1 MGYKNIRLFERL
13 KVLYGLI
20 KIRFIS
26 KKNNPIPF
34 LSWLKQNHQSDSS
47 IMKFWDIICKP
58 AFNLKLENFSNHQA
72 HDLFKYMIFE
82 PKKNI
87 SICYSKKPFSDL
99 FMKPFKKFL
108 EDNNSE
114 IIFSEKIQKI
124 INDSQE
130 IKIMSENNLYYAEK
144 VIIATDL
151 ENSLKLV
158 NLSKNKI
165 VIQNSSI
172 INIIFW
178 FDKKIIEDDFIAFSN
193 SELQWIFSENEKKAG
208 KFSQKITISLSDA
221 DHLLEIKNS
230 ELIKNFENMIRKEL
244 SVKHDTKL
252 LRSLI
257 IRSPKATQRTND
269 RKNITNYGKNIFFVG
284 DWLVDDLPNTM
295 ESASLSS
302 KLLVE
307 EKF

>member
-1 MGYKNIRLFERL
+1 
-13 KVLYGLI
+13 
-20 KIRFIS
+20 
-26 KKNNPIPF
+26 
-34 LSWLKQNHQSDSS
+34 
-47 IMKFWDIICKP
+47 
-58 AFNLKLENFSNHQA
+58 
-72 HDLFKYMIFE
+72 
-82 PKKNI
+82 
-87 SICYSKKPFSDL
+87 
-99 FMKPFKKFL
+99 
-108 EDNNSE
+108 
-114 IIFSEKIQKI
+114 
-124 INDSQE
+124 
-130 IKIMSENNLYYAEK
+130 MSENNLYYAEK

-193 SELQWIFSENEKKAG
+193 SELLWIFSENVKKAG

-244 SVKHDTKL
+244 SVKHDTNL

-295 ESASLSS
+295 EGASLSS

-307 EKF
+307 QKF

>member
-1 MGYKNIRLFERL
+1 LGYKNIRLFERL

-252 LRSLI
+252 L
-257 IRSPKATQRTND
+257 K
-269 RKNITNYGKNIFFVG
+269 
-284 DWLVDDLPNTM
+284 
-295 ESASLSS
+295 
-302 KLLVE
+302 
-307 EKF
+307 KFNN

>member
-1 MGYKNIRLFERL
+1 
-13 KVLYGLI
+13 
-20 KIRFIS
+20 
-26 KKNNPIPF
+26 
-34 LSWLKQNHQSDSS
+34 
-47 IMKFWDIICKP
+47 
-58 AFNLKLENFSNHQA
+58 
-72 HDLFKYMIFE
+72 MIT
-82 PKKNI
+82 
-87 SICYSKKPFSDL
+87 
-99 FMKPFKKFL
+99 FKKFL

-221 DHLLEIKNS
+221 DHLL
-230 ELIKNFENMIRKEL
+230 
-244 SVKHDTKL
+244 
-252 LRSLI
+252 
-257 IRSPKATQRTND
+257 
-269 RKNITNYGKNIFFVG
+269 
-284 DWLVDDLPNTM
+284 
-295 ESASLSS
+295 
-302 KLLVE
+302 
-307 EKF
+307 

>member
-1 MGYKNIRLFERL
+1 MTPLPKSISCKSPPSTQRLT
-13 KVLYGLI
+13 VLYKVASEALV
-20 KIRFIS
+20 
-26 KKNNPIPF
+26 
-34 LSWLKQNHQSDSS
+34 S
-47 IMKFWDIICKP
+47 IFR
-58 AFNLKLENFSNHQA
+58 
-72 HDLFKYMIFE
+72 
-82 PKKNI
+82 
-87 SICYSKKPFSDL
+87 
-99 FMKPFKKFL
+99 
-108 EDNNSE
+108 
-114 IIFSEKIQKI
+114 
-124 INDSQE
+124 
-130 IKIMSENNLYYAEK
+130 
-144 VIIATDL
+144 
-151 ENSLKLV
+151 
-158 NLSKNKI
+158 
-165 VIQNSSI
+165 
-172 INIIFW
+172 
-178 FDKKIIEDDFIAFSN
+178 AFSN

-257 IRSPKATQRTND
+257 IRSPRATQRTND

-295 ESASLSS
+295 EGASLSS